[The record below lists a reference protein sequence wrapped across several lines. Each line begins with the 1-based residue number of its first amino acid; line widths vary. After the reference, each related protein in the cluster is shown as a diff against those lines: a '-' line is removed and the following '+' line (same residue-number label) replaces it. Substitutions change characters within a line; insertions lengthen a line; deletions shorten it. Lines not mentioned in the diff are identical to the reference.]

1 MAPDPLQ
8 AHLAASMAATSS
20 EARSQNSSGSR
31 AVNCGHDCGRRG
43 RASGRGLGRG
53 LIVSSSA
60 GVEVGCRLVSSAGL
74 HGMLLAAA
82 HLGCLPV
89 LSPHNRHY
97 ATRLDE
103 TLSYTRFLSGFV
115 PTGDG
120 MSDRNNGK
128 H

>member
-1 MAPDPLQ
+1 MAPDPLR

-60 GVEVGCRLVSSAGL
+60 GVEVWCRLVSSAGL

-82 HLGCLPV
+82 HLGFLPV
-89 LSPHNRHY
+89 V
-97 ATRLDE
+97 ATQQALRLHVCRLDE
-103 TLSYTRFLSGFV
+103 ISVSYTRFRPDGR
-115 PTGDG
+115 PTGC
-120 MSDRNNGK
+120 RIGK

>member
-1 MAPDPLQ
+1 VAPDPLR

-43 RASGRGLGRG
+43 RASGRRLGRG

-82 HLGCLPV
+82 ATWADCL
-89 LSPHNRHY
+89 LSLHNRHY
-97 ATRLDE
+97 ATRLVS
-103 TLSYTRFLSGFV
+103 TKFLCRTRGFV

-120 MSDRNNGK
+120 MSDRKALGFD
-128 H
+128 

>member
-1 MAPDPLQ
+1 MAPDPLR

-43 RASGRGLGRG
+43 RTSGRGLGTG

-74 HGMLLAAA
+74 HGMLQRLLAAA
-82 HLGCLPV
+82 PCCRHTTGTTLHVSRRNFSVVHAVSSRRATGC
-89 LSPHNRHY
+89 RI
-97 ATRLDE
+97 
-103 TLSYTRFLSGFV
+103 
-115 PTGDG
+115 
-120 MSDRNNGK
+120 GK